1 MLPPSSQVPSQSS
14 ATVSAET
21 SRATSRSVEITLVR
35 VWSGFHL
42 CRSSSVEGGEDSGDP
57 DWEEG
62 EEDVKEEL
70 ADDDPEYDPDRRE
83 RGKKPLVNY

>member
-1 MLPPSSQVPSQSS
+1 
-14 ATVSAET
+14 
-21 SRATSRSVEITLVR
+21 VEA
-35 VWSGFHL
+35 
-42 CRSSSVEGGEDSGDP
+42 GEDSGDP